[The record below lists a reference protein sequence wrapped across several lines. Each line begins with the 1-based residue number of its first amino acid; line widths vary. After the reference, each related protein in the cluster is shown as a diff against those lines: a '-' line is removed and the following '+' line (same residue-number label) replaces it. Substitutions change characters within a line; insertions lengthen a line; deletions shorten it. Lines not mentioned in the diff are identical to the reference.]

1 MRAEFVRRV
10 AVIAAVVVALPL
22 ASLGQVPPRALS
34 DAMRAIF
41 GLRDYTAFD
50 WISGHYV
57 KGTLTLQGWVRIEQ
71 LKREAEK
78 VARATSGVDEIVN
91 EIAVLPTLSSD
102 DDVRV
107 RAYVAVYS
115 SAGLERYGPSG
126 QFSGSAMNDLL
137 DSARFGLDASGV
149 GRGPH
154 AIHIIVNSARILLLG
169 QVANTGDRR
178 IAEVSVRTLN
188 GVLGV
193 NNQLRVRGQK

>member
-1 MRAEFVRRV
+1 MRATVVRRI
-10 AVIAAVVVALPL
+10 AVTAALAVAL
-22 ASLGQVPPRALS
+22 SLTAAAQPPPRALS

-50 WISGHYV
+50 WISGRYL
-57 KGTLTLQGWVRIEQ
+57 KGTLTLDGWVRVEQ

-78 VARATSGVDEIVN
+78 IARGTAGIDEVVN
-91 EIAVLPTLSSD
+91 EIEVLPTLSSD

-115 SAGLERYGPSG
+115 SAGLERYGPGG
-126 QFSGSAMNDLL
+126 QFSGSAVADLL
-137 DSARFGLDASGV
+137 DTARFGLDASGV

-154 AIHIIVNSARILLLG
+154 SIHIIVNGSRVLLVG
-169 QVANTGDRR
+169 QVRTTGDRR
-178 IAEVSVRTLN
+178 IAEVALRSLS

-193 NNQLRVRGQK
+193 TNQLRVAGQK